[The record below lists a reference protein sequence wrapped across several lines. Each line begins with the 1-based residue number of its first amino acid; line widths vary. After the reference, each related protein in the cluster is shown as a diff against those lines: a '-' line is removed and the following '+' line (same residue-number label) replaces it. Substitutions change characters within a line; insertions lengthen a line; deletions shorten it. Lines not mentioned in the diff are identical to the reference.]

1 MKPITK
7 PTMRMDLW
15 SKDLRQAL
23 ELFKDN
29 DYDEAIEILNCVIS
43 QMQAPVEDCSHT
55 WYMRE
60 KGITCTKCL
69 VVWDRSMG

>member
-1 MKPITK
+1 MKAITK

-15 SKDLRQAL
+15 SKDLKQAL
-23 ELFKDN
+23 KLFKDN
-29 DYDEAIEILNCVIS
+29 NYDEAIEILNCVIS

-69 VVWDRSMG
+69 VVWDRGMG